1 MVPRGSIPG
10 GPIPKYINNFT
21 YSSGS
26 WARLASSPGDRR
38 GAIQRVLEALGGSLE
53 SLYWVLGTNY
63 DGVVIVELPDTVTAE
78 ALETVIN
85 KTGAV
90 KKMDTHELLN
100 EQQFRETLVLSRD
113 VGPVYEVPGQ
123 RD

>member
-1 MVPRGSIPG
+1 MS
-10 GPIPKYINNFT
+10 NFT

-26 WARLASSPGDRR
+26 WARMANSPGDRR
-38 GAIQRVLEALGGSLE
+38 GAIRRVLEALGGSLE
-53 SLYWVLGTNY
+53 SLYWVLGTDY
-63 DGVVIVELPDTVTAE
+63 DGVIIVNLPDSVTAE
-78 ALETVIN
+78 AWENVVN

-90 KKMDTHELLN
+90 KQMDTHELLT
-100 EQQFRETLVLSRD
+100 EQQFREALVLVRD